1 MAAEGDL
8 VLELGMTMTRLNR
21 QLAAAEQRFSRA
33 AAKIERGFN
42 AKNTAAIE
50 QTIAAT
56 SRLERGFARVGQV
69 AGTVLGV
76 VIGQGLLQI
85 ATRTRATIAALSNL
99 AKEADR
105 VGASV
110 EEWQAL
116 QFGFGLEGVTNADFT
131 KALETFS
138 QRIGEAAEGSGELYK
153 VLRAN
158 GIALR
163 NSAGEIRPVNDLL
176 REFAELIQRTGSE
189 SSQLALI
196 NDAFGRGGRDMVNAL
211 RGGAEGLNAMVAS
224 AREAGVVL
232 DESVIRRAEI
242 IDDKFET
249 MTAQMKVYFQE
260 VAVFGGEA
268 VIGIKMMMEDLV
280 ALFDDVRAIDAI
292 LQENANAAAV
302 LGDAVVNAMDA
313 AGDATEAQ
321 EIAARQL
328 ISLYNQLAGQATNLA
343 AELDLAATSAEQLGM
358 SKSAEYLQLLAER
371 MREADRAFQEGKM
384 STDDLNDALTRVTA
398 GATDTLV
405 VLQNIDGV
413 SFDRAINQA
422 GRLAIA
428 LYDAAIQ
435 AATLRAELPGG
446 GSSFIP
452 VGGPGT
458 FPVGDN
464 SGNFNSPSV
473 TAPRTAPRPPAR
485 SGIDFG
491 YSPATGGGRGGS
503 PGGGS
508 SAAQEPEWW
517 DDLIEKVR
525 EGEQAWEDYNR
536 TVEDGALAMA
546 DFFGSIVDGSKSAK
560 EALADLLMQLAQ
572 VQFQKAFLGLAGGG
586 GAAGSIFSALGSALT
601 VPSFDG
607 GGYTG
612 SGARSGGVD
621 GKGGFPALLHPNET
635 VIDHSKGGSGGGGQV
650 SVVVRMENGNLVP
663 VIESVS
669 GSVTARAMSAY
680 DRQLAGRVR
689 QISGDRRSI

>member
-42 AKNTAAIE
+42 ANNTRAIE
-50 QTIAAT
+50 TTIAQT
-56 SRLERGFARVGQV
+56 SRLEAAFTRVGRV

-76 VIGQGLLQI
+76 VIGQGLLQV
-85 ATRTRATIAALSNL
+85 ASRSRATIAAMSSL

-105 VGASV
+105 VGASI
-110 EEWQAL
+110 EDWQAL
-116 QFGFGLEGVTNADFT
+116 QFGFGLAGVSATDFT
-131 KALETFS
+131 KSMEMFS
-138 QRIGEAAEGSGELYK
+138 QRIGEAAEGSGELFK
-153 VLRAN
+153 TLRDN
-158 GIALR
+158 GIAIR
-163 NSAGEIRPVNDLL
+163 NASGQIRPINDLL
-176 REFAELIQRTGSE
+176 REYADLIARTSSE
-189 SSQLALI
+189 SSQLALV

-211 RGGAEGLNAMVAS
+211 RGGAVA
-224 AREAGVVL
+224 L
-232 DESVIRRAEI
+232 DEMGSAARRAGAVLGEDFYRRAEVV
-242 IDDKFET
+242 DDQLAT
-249 MTAQMKVYFQE
+249 LTAQLGLYMKQ

-268 VIGIKMMMEDLV
+268 VLGLKMLIEDIVSLGTEMGELERRLASTPN
-280 ALFDDVRAIDAI
+280 ALR
-292 LQENANAAAV
+292 V
-302 LGDAVVNAMDA
+302 LGIELEEVAGLTDAQVEAANDLIVTSEGLLNAS
-313 AGDATEAQ
+313 AQ
-321 EIAARQL
+321 LSRELGIA
-328 ISLYNQLAGQATNLA
+328 
-343 AELDLAATSAEQLGM
+343 
-358 SKSAEYLQLLAER
+358 
-371 MREADRAFQEGKM
+371 
-384 STDDLNDALTRVTA
+384 
-398 GATDTLV
+398 
-405 VLQNIDGV
+405 
-413 SFDRAINQA
+413 A
-422 GRLAIA
+422 GRLEMIGQTNAA
-428 LYDAAIQ
+428 NTLREVAEWADAASVSFEAGNMTAQEFNSRLETMTDIAQ
-435 AATLRAELPGG
+435 SAFARLASIDDITLSRVQSWVESLAGALGVAARAARLLELAMPGG
-446 GSSFIP
+446 SAQANTPAAMGP
-452 VGGPGT
+452 AGGPA
-458 FPVGDN
+458 
-464 SGNFNSPSV
+464 PS
-473 TAPRTAPRPPAR
+473 APPPPPPIPIPPGRPQAR
-485 SGIDFG
+485 PLDIDFG

-508 SAAQEPEWW
+508 SAAQDPEWW